1 MAKIETHGLRRSVGL
16 GGLFATAYG
25 NVGSSIY
32 YALGLVA
39 AYALGLTPIVFMMA
53 GGLFALT
60 AKTYAEGASMFPE
73 AGGSSSFAR
82 HAFNEFVSF
91 FAGWALSLDY
101 ILTIAISA
109 FFVPHY
115 LGAFWPA
122 LTHPPGDV
130 IGGLLV
136 IAVLASLNIRGIGES
151 AKLNFFL
158 AIADLLTQVLIIIV
172 GAFLVLNPSLLVR
185 QVHLGTMPSWSN
197 TVFALSLA
205 MLAYTGIETV
215 SNMAEEARDPGR
227 DVPRAVNLIL
237 IAVLGVYAGM
247 TVVALSAL
255 PVHGHGANAYT
266 LLGRTPAQGGFQND
280 PVLGIIEHLGLSHTV
295 ANVLRYYV
303 GVLAATIL
311 FIATNAGLIGISR
324 LSWSLAEHRQLPGI
338 FAQLHRRYRTP
349 WFTIVVFSVIAGV
362 LLIPGQTGFLGNLYS
377 FGAML
382 SFTIAHASVI
392 ALRFTDP
399 DRERPYKMR
408 FNITVRGRQL
418 PITAVFGGLGT
429 FAAWVSVMAL
439 HVDARY
445 VGTGWMI
452 FGISGYIVYRRR
464 QGMDL
469 TSHYKIAHRERPAA
483 FIELEYRSA
492 VVPIFGTDIDA
503 SALRAAAKLVG
514 EGALVEAI
522 YVLRVPNQL
531 SLDAGLEEE
540 ELLGL
545 SVLESAKLAGRK
557 VGLKVHTRLIRTR
570 NPGAAIVEE
579 ATRSQ
584 AEIIYLGTAH
594 APSSERALGPTAS
607 YLLAHRPCRVVI
619 ETPPATD
626 NETHTERSTG
636 VGNGR
641 NVPLTGDPG
650 HGTEAATGIAPAARV
665 KRRGGSRRPT
675 RSG

>member
-1 MAKIETHGLRRSVGL
+1 MARIETHGLRRSVGV

-39 AYALGLTPIVFMMA
+39 AYALGLTPVVFMLA

-60 AKTYAEGASMFPE
+60 AKTYQEGATMFPE

-130 IGGLLV
+130 IGGLVV
-136 IAVLASLNIRGIGES
+136 IALLAWLNIRGIGES
-151 AKLNFFL
+151 ANLNFVL
-158 AIADLLTQVLIIIV
+158 AVLDLATQVLIICI
-172 GAFLVLNPSLLVR
+172 GAVFVLNPALLVH
-185 QVHLGTMPSWSN
+185 QVELGSTPSYSHLI
-197 TVFALSLA
+197 FALSLA

-227 DVPRAVNLIL
+227 DVPRAVNYIL

-255 PVHGHGANAYT
+255 PVIGHGPGAYT
-266 LLGRTPAQGGFQND
+266 LLGQTPAQGGYQND
-280 PVLGIIEHLGLSHTV
+280 PVLGIIAHLGLATGVTH
-295 ANVLRYYV
+295 VLRYYV

-324 LSWSLAEHRQLPGI
+324 LSWSLAEHRQIPGI
-338 FAQLHRRYRTP
+338 FAQLHPKHRTP
-349 WFTIVVFSVIAGV
+349 WFTIVVFSVFAGI
-362 LLIPGQTGFLGNLYS
+362 LLIPGKTDFLGNLYS
-377 FGAML
+377 YGAML
-382 SFTIAHASVI
+382 SFTTAHAAVV
-392 ALRFTDP
+392 ALRIKDP
-399 DRERPYKMR
+399 ERERPYRIGVNIR
-408 FNITVRGRQL
+408 FRGASI
-418 PITAVFGGLGT
+418 PISAVIGGIGT
-429 FAAWVSVMAL
+429 FGAWVSVLAL

-445 VGTGWMI
+445 VGTGWMVVGL
-452 FGISGYIVYRRR
+452 FGYVIYRRR

-469 TSHYKIAHRERPAA
+469 TSHYKIQHRERPS
-483 FIELEYRSA
+483 FFVELEYRSA
-492 VVPIFGTDIDA
+492 IVPIFGTDVDA
-503 SALRAAAKLVG
+503 SALRTAAKLVG
-514 EGALVEAI
+514 EDAPVEAV

-531 SLDAGLEEE
+531 SLDAGLEQEE
-540 ELLGL
+540 QLGL
-545 SVLESAKLAGRK
+545 SVLESAKVAGRK
-557 VGLKVHTRLIRTR
+557 LGLKVQTRLIRTR
-570 NPGAAIVEE
+570 NPGHALVEE
-579 ATRSQ
+579 AERTK

-594 APSSERALGPTAS
+594 APPSEQALGPTAS
-607 YLLAHRPCRVVI
+607 YLLAHRPCRVVV
-619 ETPPATD
+619 EVDP
-626 NETHTERSTG
+626 
-636 VGNGR
+636 GNGHLGSGNGSERKDSAVRGR
-641 NVPLTGDPG
+641 NA
-650 HGTEAATGIAPAARV
+650 HHAAQTPSASHR
-665 KRRGGSRRPT
+665 
-675 RSG
+675 

>member
-1 MAKIETHGLRRSVGL
+1 MARIETHGLRRSVGL

-32 YALGLVA
+32 YALGIVA
-39 AYALGLTPIVFMMA
+39 LYALGFTPVIFMVA

-60 AKTYAEGASMFPE
+60 AKTYAEGASMIPE

-82 HAFNEFVSF
+82 HAFNELVSF

-130 IGGLLV
+130 IGGVIV
-136 IAVLASLNIRGIGES
+136 IAVLAALNIRGIGES

-158 AIADLLTQVLIIIV
+158 AIMDLATQVLIILLGI
-172 GAFLVLNPSLLVR
+172 FLVLNPSLLIN
-185 QVHLGTMPSWSN
+185 QVHLGTAPTWSH
-197 TVFALSLA
+197 VIFALSLS

-215 SNMAEEARDPGR
+215 SNMAEEARDPGN

-237 IAVLGVYAGM
+237 IAVIGVYAGI

-255 PVHGHGANAYT
+255 PVVGHGTDAHT
-266 LLGRTPAQGGFQND
+266 LLGSKFEAD
-280 PVLGIIEHLGLSHTV
+280 PVLGIIDHLGLPGTLTHIM
-295 ANVLRYYV
+295 RYYV

-338 FAQLHRRYRTP
+338 FARLHRRYRTP
-349 WFTIVVFSVIAGV
+349 WFTIITFSIFAGV
-362 LLIPGQTGFLGNLYS
+362 LLIPGQINFLGNLYS

-382 SFTIAHASVI
+382 SFTTAHASIV
-392 ALRFTDP
+392 ALRIKDP
-399 DRERPYKMR
+399 DRERPYR
-408 FNITVRGRQL
+408 APWNVRVRGREIPL
-418 PITAVFGGLGT
+418 TAVLGGIAT
-429 FAAWVSVMAL
+429 FAAWISVIAL

-452 FGISGYIVYRRR
+452 VGVTGYVIYRRR
-464 QGMDL
+464 HGMDL
-469 TSHYKIAHRERPAA
+469 RSHYKIVHRERPP
-483 FIELEYRSA
+483 FFVELEYHSA
-492 VVPIFGTDIDA
+492 IVPIFGTDVDA

-514 EGALVEAI
+514 EGAVVEAI

-540 ELLGL
+540 EQLGM
-545 SVLESAKLAGRK
+545 SVLESAKVTGRRS
-557 VGLKVHTRLIRTR
+557 GLKVQTRLIRTR
-570 NPGAAIVEE
+570 SPGAAIVEE
-579 ATRSQ
+579 AQRQ
-584 AEIIYLGTAH
+584 NAEIIYLATNH
-594 APSSERALGPTAS
+594 APPSERALGPTAS

-619 ETPPATD
+619 ET
-626 NETHTERSTG
+626 
-636 VGNGR
+636 
-641 NVPLTGDPG
+641 
-650 HGTEAATGIAPAARV
+650 APAGERRGSVTAAAGARV
-665 KRRGGSRRPT
+665 
-675 RSG
+675 

>member
-1 MAKIETHGLRRSVGL
+1 MARIETHGLRRSVGL

-32 YALGLVA
+32 YALGIVA
-39 AYALGLTPIVFMMA
+39 LYALGFTPIIFMIA

-60 AKTYAEGASMFPE
+60 AKTYAEGSAMIPE

-130 IGGLLV
+130 IGGVVV
-136 IAVLASLNIRGIGES
+136 IALLAWLNIRGIGES

-158 AIADLLTQVLIIIV
+158 AIADLVTQSLIIV
-172 GAFLVLNPSLLVR
+172 LGAFLVLDPALLVH
-185 QVHLGTMPSWSN
+185 QVHLGTAPTYSHLI
-197 TVFALSLA
+197 FALSLS

-215 SNMAEEARDPGR
+215 SNMAEEARDPGK
-227 DVPRAVNLIL
+227 DVPKAVNLIL
-237 IAVLGVYAGM
+237 FAVIGVYAGM

-255 PVHGHGANAYT
+255 PVIGHGSHAHT
-266 LLGRTPAQGGFQND
+266 LLGSKYEAD
-280 PVLGIIEHLGLSHTV
+280 PVLGIIQNLGLPSAVSH
-295 ANVLRYYV
+295 VLRYYV
-303 GVLAATIL
+303 GILAATIL

-324 LSWSLAEHRQLPGI
+324 LSWSLAEHRQLPAI
-338 FAQLHRRYRTP
+338 FSRLHPRYRTP
-349 WFTIVVFSVIAGV
+349 WFTIITFSVFAGI
-362 LLIPGQTGFLGNLYS
+362 LLIPGQINFLGNLYS

-382 SFTIAHASVI
+382 SFTIAHAAVI
-392 ALRFTDP
+392 ALRIKQP
-399 DRERPYKMR
+399 DRERPYR
-408 FNITVRGRQL
+408 APWNVRWRGRDV
-418 PITAVFGGLGT
+418 PITAVLGGIAT
-429 FAAWVSVMAL
+429 FAAWISVIVL

-452 FGISGYIVYRRR
+452 VGLIGYVVYRRR
-464 QGMDL
+464 EGMDL
-469 TSHYKIAHRERPAA
+469 RSHYKIERRERPE
-483 FIELEYRSA
+483 FFVELEYRSA
-492 VVPIFGTDIDA
+492 LVPIFGTDLDA
-503 SALRAAAKLVG
+503 RALRSAAKLVG
-514 EGALVEAI
+514 EGALVEAL

-540 ELLGL
+540 EQRGY
-545 SVLESAKLAGRK
+545 SVLESAKVRGRK
-557 VGLKVHTRLIRTR
+557 AGLKVQTRLIRTR

-579 ATRSQ
+579 AERTN

-594 APSSERALGPTAS
+594 APPSERALGPTAS

-619 ETPPATD
+619 ETPPAD
-626 NETHTERSTG
+626 GPRGAASENGGPTE
-636 VGNGR
+636 
-641 NVPLTGDPG
+641 PAQ
-650 HGTEAATGIAPAARV
+650 AA
-665 KRRGGSRRPT
+665 KR
-675 RSG
+675 